1 MNWQKRAGFT
11 LVELLIASAV
21 LAVVVMYL
29 VQTFTTTQKTY
40 VVVDQVSEAQQNLR
54 VVADLL
60 ERDLRL
66 AGYLVPG
73 HAAVCGLDR
82 DDGPDT
88 LFVSNADVIL
98 PADQLEAAN
107 YDALLAGNLGGEV
120 TGAGTGPGGQIGGG
134 GRALPISNRF
144 LDVAANGRD
153 FEIGMG
159 VILVDRNDPDGRSAC
174 GNVIDVADGA
184 GDAATVTVD
193 FVTDD
198 LGPMSASP
206 DVVAVPA
213 HVYTVIPPDPAN
225 GIPGQLFRDG
235 VLIAND
241 VEDLQ
246 VAYFF
251 DLDDD
256 RVPDAGEVQGDLGA
270 FVGDG
275 VAVPYDS
282 TVANGR
288 FLRQVEIS
296 LVTSTRSDDPDPAS
310 PARIQQTTGNR
321 DPATLD
327 APDRKRRRVYTSTV
341 RMRNV

>member
-1 MNWQKRAGFT
+1 MSVPTRRRAGFS

-21 LAVVVMYL
+21 LGIVVIYL

-54 VVADLL
+54 VVADLM

-73 HAAVCGLDR
+73 HAAVCGVDR
-82 DDGPDT
+82 ENGPDT

-98 PADQLEAAN
+98 PADELRVAN
-107 YDALLAGNLGGEV
+107 FSALLSGNLGAEV
-120 TGAGTGPGGQIGGG
+120 SGAGTGPGGMIGGA
-134 GRALPISNRF
+134 GRDLSVDSLF
-144 LDVAANGRD
+144 LDVAANGND
-153 FEIGMG
+153 FSVGGG
-159 VILVDRNDPDGRSAC
+159 VILVDRNDPDGRTAC
-174 GNVIDVADGA
+174 GTVTAVGGN
-184 GDAATVTVD
+184 TVTVD

-198 LGPMSASP
+198 LGPMSATP

-213 HVYTVIPPDPAN
+213 HVYTVVPPDPVN
-225 GIPGQLFRDG
+225 DIPGQLFRDG

-256 RVPDAGEVQGDLGA
+256 HILDPGEYQGDGGEA
-270 FVGDG
+270 VGDG

-282 TVANGR
+282 TAANAR

-296 LVTSTRSDDPDPAS
+296 LVTSTRDDDPNEEAPQM
-310 PARIQQTTGNR
+310 IQQTTGNR
-321 DPATLD
+321 DPGTLD
-327 APDRKRRRVYTSTV
+327 APDRKRRRVYNSTV

>member
-1 MNWQKRAGFT
+1 MGVSRQRREGFS

-21 LAVVVMYL
+21 LGIVVIYL

-54 VVADLL
+54 VVADLM

-73 HAAVCGLDR
+73 HAAVCGVDR
-82 DDGPDT
+82 ADGPDT
-88 LFVSNADVIL
+88 LFVSNSDVIL
-98 PADQLEAAN
+98 PADELEVAN
-107 YDALLAGNLGGEV
+107 YDALLAGNLGAEV
-120 TGAGTGPGGQIGGG
+120 SGAGTGPGGVIGGA
-134 GRALPISNRF
+134 GRDLPVNQLF
-144 LDVAANGRD
+144 LDVAANGND
-153 FEIGMG
+153 FSPGSG
-159 VILVDRNDPDGRSAC
+159 VILVDRNDPDGRTAC
-174 GNVIDVADGA
+174 GTVTGVG
-184 GDAATVTVD
+184 AATVTVD

-198 LGPMSASP
+198 LGPMSATP

-213 HVYTVIPPDPAN
+213 HVYTVTPPNPGL
-225 GIPGQLFRDG
+225 GIPGQLFRNG

-246 VAYFF
+246 IAFFF

-256 RVPDAGEVQGDLGA
+256 RILDPGEYQGDLGDA
-270 FVGDG
+270 VGDG

-282 TVANGR
+282 TVANAR

-296 LVTSTRSDDPDPAS
+296 LVTSTRDDDPSEDAPQM
-310 PARIQQTTGNR
+310 IQQTTGNR
-321 DPATLD
+321 DAATLD
-327 APDRKRRRVYTSTV
+327 APDRKRRRVYNSTV